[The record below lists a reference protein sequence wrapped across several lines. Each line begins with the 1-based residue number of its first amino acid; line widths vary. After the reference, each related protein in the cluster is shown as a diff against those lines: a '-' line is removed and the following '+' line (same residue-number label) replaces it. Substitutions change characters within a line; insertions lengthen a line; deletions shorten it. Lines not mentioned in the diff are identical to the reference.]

1 MVEHL
6 QRISIRFQ
14 KLKEG
19 FLSRLL
25 LARLAEVDQ
34 QVNVT
39 RHFALRNQK
48 VETVMQVLGL
58 DSRLKECEHNFDVI
72 CLVASTK

>member
-14 KLKEG
+14 KLKEV

-39 RHFALRNQK
+39 RHLALRNQK

-58 DSRLKECEHNFDVI
+58 DSRLKECEHNSDVI